1 MVVGQAYSDSCHPYE
16 VWMPLFDAK
25 QGTWFAERYN
35 YCTKSFVAVASP
47 PSMAGPSQVFTGGG
61 EVWGLNLIHQVMRFN
76 PATGTFQQMPGN
88 LAQLALGPSGI
99 WGVDAFG
106 DIFEFNPVSQ
116 TFDAIPGQLVSIAAG
131 ADGLWGANG
140 TQQVYRYQASTRSFQ
155 QIFGA
160 QINSVAAG
168 IGGGVWGYDGT
179 NLLVYNFQSH

>member
-1 MVVGQAYSDSCHPYE
+1 MVDRAFGHSN
-16 VWMPLFDAK
+16 PLFTLHSPCSTQTE
-25 QGTWFAERYN
+25 QGFAFGRRLL
-35 YCTKSFVAVASP
+35 
-47 PSMAGPSQVFTGGG
+47 
-61 EVWGLNLIHQVMRFN
+61 GLPRLREN
-76 PATGTFQQMPGN
+76 PATGQFQQMPGY

-99 WGVDAFG
+99 WGIDPFG